1 MVGQISNDLGN
12 ILIEKEVIAKV
23 AGLSSIECYG
33 IVGMAVIN
41 VTSGLAKLLK
51 RESLTKGIG
60 VTFVDNIINI
70 ELHIIIEY
78 GINITAVTDNIIST
92 VHYKVEKF
100 SGMKV
105 GRINVFVEGV
115 RVDE

>member
-1 MVGQISNDLGN
+1 MFGQLSNDLGN
-12 ILIEKEVIAKV
+12 ILIDKEVISKV
-23 AGLSSIECYG
+23 AGLSAIECYG

-60 VTFVDNIINI
+60 VTFVDNKINI
-70 ELHIIIEY
+70 DLHIIVEY
-78 GINITAVTDNIIST
+78 GINITAVTDNLIST
-92 VHYKVEKF
+92 VQYKVEKF
-100 SGMKV
+100 SGMIVEK
-105 GRINVFVEGV
+105 INVYVEGV